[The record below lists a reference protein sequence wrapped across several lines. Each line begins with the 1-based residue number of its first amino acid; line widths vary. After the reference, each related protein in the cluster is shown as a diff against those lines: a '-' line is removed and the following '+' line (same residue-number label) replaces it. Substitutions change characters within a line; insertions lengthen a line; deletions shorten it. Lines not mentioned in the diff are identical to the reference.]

1 LFFELRRCPHR
12 AGPLGYLW
20 GMHPI
25 ETPEYTAYLHA
36 GKEQS
41 LLRRHPWV
49 FSGAIRDMRKGEE
62 RRVQP
67 PDGARIRVCSK
78 NGEVLGTGHYQKGSI
93 AIRMI
98 AFGDTPTQQSF
109 WNQRL
114 AQAWQY
120 RNALGLTQSNHTNAF
135 RLIHAEGDGLPGLI
149 ADFYNGTLVLQ
160 CHTLG
165 MYQSLQNIL
174 EAAQNALGARLT
186 AVYDKSADVLG
197 KHLQEPI
204 RNRLL
209 WGTSGD
215 GEVLEN
221 GHRFKVDWVEG
232 QKTGFFLDQRDNRSL
247 LGKFAQGRSVL
258 NTFCYSGGFSVYAHA
273 AGAKRVVS
281 VDVSKPAI
289 ALTDENIAL
298 NPGPGLHESHATDV
312 FKYLEQHTETFDVV
326 VLDPPAFA
334 KHLSARHQALQGYKR
349 LNALA
354 LQRMPAGSF
363 LFTFSCSQVVDRNLF
378 EGAVLSAAIQANR
391 QVRIVHH
398 LSQPADH
405 APSLFHPEGHYLKGL
420 VLYVE

>member
-1 LFFELRRCPHR
+1 
-12 AGPLGYLW
+12 
-20 GMHPI
+20 
-25 ETPEYTAYLHA
+25 
-36 GKEQS
+36 
-41 LLRRHPWV
+41 
-49 FSGAIRDMRKGEE
+49 
-62 RRVQP
+62 
-67 PDGARIRVCSK
+67 
-78 NGEVLGTGHYQKGSI
+78 
-93 AIRMI
+93 
-98 AFGDTPTQQSF
+98 
-109 WNQRL
+109 
-114 AQAWQY
+114 
-120 RNALGLTQSNHTNAF
+120 
-135 RLIHAEGDGLPGLI
+135 
-149 ADFYNGTLVLQ
+149 
-160 CHTLG
+160 
-165 MYQSLQNIL
+165 MYQSLPNIL

-209 WGTSGD
+209 WGTPGD

-247 LGKFAQGRSVL
+247 LGKFAQGRSML

-298 NPGPGLHESHATDV
+298 NPGPGLYESHAADV